1 MDVPNESQSNKNTKD
16 PQVSV
21 QLEGEKNPIQYQISE
36 HLIAFWIEGNET
48 KWHLGVV
55 EAIENENP
63 LVSYMILTDAKGRSW
78 TYPESAEVIWTSCGQ
93 ILASKVKV
101 QYLGSVC
108 IRCNLLSNDLIQEM
122 NTAVKN
128 TIQ

>member
-21 QLEGEKNPIQYQISE
+21 QLEGEKNPIQYQIGE

-101 QYLGSVC
+101 QYLQSVC

-128 TIQ
+128 TTQ

>member
-21 QLEGEKNPIQYQISE
+21 QLEGEKNPIQYQIGE

-63 LVSYMILTDAKGRSW
+63 LVSYMILTNAKGRSW